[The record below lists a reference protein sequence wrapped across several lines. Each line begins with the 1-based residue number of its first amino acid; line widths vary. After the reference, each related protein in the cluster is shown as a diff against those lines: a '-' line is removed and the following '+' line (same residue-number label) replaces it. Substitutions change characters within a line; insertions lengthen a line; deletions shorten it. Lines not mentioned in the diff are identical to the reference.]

1 MPDLDAKLEVSI
13 KWREVPIVQC
23 LFSQTV
29 HHLMPQ
35 CKEYFSAIEV
45 SSFAYIHFNILVA
58 SFFIS
63 CPQVHLFYK
72 VMCGFLNFSTNGPSS
87 PPSGGWTESNSKLSV
102 DKSIS
107 GKRISFPTV
116 AVEQLQALT
125 PSSDSVPTLMVASGA
140 SFEQGDSGVYSS
152 ASDPVVVP
160 SLNPRNPGAVGAIKC
175 ETGSQKTT
183 LDLSGM
189 SLPESKLD
197 ADQDVVNNSQVD
209 QRTMISSD
217 KTFQGVEK
225 YQDSKSSAFAL
236 VSNQDSWPA
245 QQVKDAKECKSGN
258 CFISHFCLGN
268 K

>member
-1 MPDLDAKLEVSI
+1 MLDLDAKLEVSN
-13 KWREVPIVQC
+13 KWREVPTVQC
-23 LFSQTV
+23 LFSRTV

-45 SSFAYIHFNILVA
+45 SSFAYIHFIFWL

-63 CPQVHLFYK
+63 SPQVHLFYK
-72 VMCGFLNFSTNGPSS
+72 LMCGFLNFSPNGPSS

-116 AVEQLQALT
+116 SVEQLQALT
-125 PSSDSVPTLMVASGA
+125 PSSDSIPTLMVASGA
-140 SFEQGDSGVYSS
+140 NFEQEDSGVYSS
-152 ASDPVVVP
+152 ASDPVLVP
-160 SLNPRNPGAVGAIKC
+160 SLNPRNPSAVGAIKC

-197 ADQDVVNNSQVD
+197 ANQDVVNNSQVD
-209 QRTMISSD
+209 QRTMICSD

-225 YQDSKSSAFAL
+225 YQDSKSSAFAP

-245 QQVKDAKECKSGN
+245 QQVKDAKECKSGK